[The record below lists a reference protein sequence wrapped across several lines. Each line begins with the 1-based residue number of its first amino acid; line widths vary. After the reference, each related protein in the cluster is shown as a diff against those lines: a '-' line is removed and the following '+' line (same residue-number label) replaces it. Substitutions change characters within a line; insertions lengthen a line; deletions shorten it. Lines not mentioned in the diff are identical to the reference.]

1 MSAAFEDAIVF
12 CQGNSF
18 ADLSNLTHSEEAWFS
33 APRDG
38 EMSLELLVP
47 EDQREDVREAA
58 AYVVL

>member
-18 ADLSNLTHSEEAWFS
+18 ADLSNLTHNE
-33 APRDG
+33 
-38 EMSLELLVP
+38 